1 MTDNQRLSDYLLAH
15 QADMVA
21 HLTQLVEME
30 SPSDHKPSLDRL
42 AAVLAEHA
50 SAAGAQS
57 EILRQ
62 NVAGDIVRA
71 RWGSVDGGVL
81 LLCHMDTVWDLGTLA
96 QRPVRVEDG
105 RLYGP
110 GAFDMKGG
118 IVNALWAM
126 RALGELELMPSR
138 RVTLLITSD
147 EEIGS
152 DASRA
157 LIEAEAR
164 VHEVV
169 FVLEPAHPPRASLKT
184 WRKGVGGYRVTVTG
198 RAAHAGAAHDEGINA
213 IEELARHVLTIQALT
228 DYAAGTTVNVGVIRG
243 GTRSNVVPEQAW
255 AEVDFRVMNLGEAAR
270 VDAFMRGLKPQRDG
284 SQARSDRRPESPA
297 YGAYPGHRRAIR
309 PRRGHRGGAGLSAH
323 RDRYGRRFGRQLHGR
338 AGRAHPGWTGRGGG
352 WRPRAA
358 RARGPV
364 FAAGADR
371 VAGRHASDGREH
383 RSNNA
388 GTCSSNSKLRA
399 AVLVR
404 GTQVGEVS
412 RI

>member
-1 MTDNQRLSDYLLAH
+1 MTDNQKLGSLLHAR
-15 QADMVA
+15 QAAMVA

-30 SPSDHKPSLDRL
+30 SPSDHKPALDRL
-42 AAVLAEHA
+42 AAVLAEQ
-50 SAAGAQS
+50 AAAVGARTEVLHQT
-57 EILRQ
+57 
-62 NVAGDIVRA
+62 VAGDFVRA
-71 RWGSVDGGVL
+71 RWGNGAGGVL

-96 QRPVRVEDG
+96 ERPVRVEDG

-126 RALGELELMPSR
+126 RALRELELMPSR

-152 DASRA
+152 EASRA

-164 VHEVV
+164 AHEVV

-213 IEELARHVLTIQALT
+213 IVELARHVLAIEALT

-255 AEVDFRVMNLGEAAR
+255 ADVDYRVMNIAEAGR

-284 SQARSDRRPESPA
+284 HQGRGDRRPESPA
-297 YGAYPGHRRAIR
+297 HGAHTGHCRAVR
-309 PRRGHRGGAGLSAH
+309 PRRGRRGGAGLSPH
-323 RDRYGRRFGRQLHGR
+323 RDRHGRRFGRQLHRR
-338 AGRAHPGWTGRGGG
+338 AGRAHPGRARRGGG

-358 RARGPV
+358 RARDPV
-364 FAAGADR
+364 FATGTSGVVGGADT
-371 VAGRHASDGREH
+371 GR
-383 RSNNA
+383 
-388 GTCSSNSKLRA
+388 
-399 AVLVR
+399 
-404 GTQVGEVS
+404 VS
-412 RI
+412 RRISRQVRRADADAKHLATEARN

>member
-1 MTDNQRLSDYLLAH
+1 VTDNQRLSAFLHAH

-21 HLTQLVEME
+21 HLTQLVEIE

-42 AAVLAEHA
+42 AAVLAEQA
-50 SAAGAQS
+50 LDFGA
-57 EILRQ
+57 EVTVYARDT
-62 NVAGDIVRA
+62 AGDIVCA
-71 RWGSVDGGVL
+71 RWGDGDGGTL

-96 QRPVRVEDG
+96 ERPVRVEEG

-126 RALGELELMPSR
+126 RALRELELMPGR

-164 VHEVV
+164 AHEVV

-213 IEELARHVLTIQALT
+213 IEELARQILAIQALT

-255 AEVDFRVMNLGEAAR
+255 AEVDYRVMDMVEAAR
-270 VDAFMRGLKPQRDG
+270 VEAFMRGLKPQRDEIKLAVTGGLNRPPMVRTPAIVALYARAEAVAAELGFPLSETGTGGG
-284 SQARSDRRPESPA
+284 SDGNFTAALGVPTLDGLGVVGDGGHALHEHAVLSSLPE
-297 YGAYPGHRRAIR
+297 RAALL
-309 PRRGHRGGAGLSAH
+309 AGLI
-323 RDRYGRRFGRQLHGR
+323 RGR
-338 AGRAHPGWTGRGGG
+338 
-352 WRPRAA
+352 
-358 RARGPV
+358 
-364 FAAGADR
+364 
-371 VAGRHASDGREH
+371 
-383 RSNNA
+383 
-388 GTCSSNSKLRA
+388 
-399 AVLVR
+399 
-404 GTQVGEVS
+404 
-412 RI
+412 